1 MQERYFEDF
10 RVGDRFE
17 TPGATL
23 TEAQIVDFALTYD
36 PQPFHRDKVTAES
49 SLYGGLIASGFQT
62 MALVFR
68 LFMDTG
74 VLAASNL
81 GGTAGEMRWLRP
93 VRPGD
98 TLRVAVEVVS
108 VEPSRSRNDR
118 GRIRFAYTAVNQDR
132 EPVLTMTLDHVVARR
147 SPEVLEA

>member
-1 MQERYFEDF
+1 MQQRYFEDF

-17 TPGATL
+17 TPGTTL
-23 TEAQIVDFALTYD
+23 TEAQIIDFALTYD
-36 PQPFHRDKVTAES
+36 PQPFHRDKVAAEN

-74 VLAASNL
+74 VLAACNL
-81 GGTAGEMRWLRP
+81 GGTAGEVRWLRP

-108 VEPSRSRNDR
+108 VEPSRSRDDR
-118 GRIRFAYTAVNQDR
+118 GRIRFAYTGLNQDG
-132 EPVLTMTLDHVVARR
+132 EPMLTMTLDHIVARR
-147 SPEVLEA
+147 GPETPKV

>member
-1 MQERYFEDF
+1 MQQRYFEDF

-17 TPGATL
+17 TPGTTL
-23 TEAQIVDFALTYD
+23 TEAQVVDFALTYD
-36 PQPFHRDKVTAES
+36 PQPFHRDKVAAENS
-49 SLYGGLIASGFQT
+49 IYGGLIASGFQT

-74 VLAASNL
+74 VLAGSNL

-118 GRIRFAYTAVNQDR
+118 GRIRFAYTAFNQDR
-132 EPVLTMTLDHVVARR
+132 EPVLTMTLDHIVARR

>member
-1 MQERYFEDF
+1 MQQRYFEDF
-10 RVGDRFE
+10 RAGDRFE
-17 TPGATL
+17 TPGTTL

-36 PQPFHRDKVTAES
+36 PQPFHRDKVAAEN

-74 VLAASNL
+74 VLAACNL

-108 VEPSRSRNDR
+108 VEPSRSREDR
-118 GRIRFAYTAVNQDR
+118 GRIRFAYTGLNQDG
-132 EPVLTMTLDHVVARR
+132 EPVLTMTLDHIVARR
-147 SPEVLEA
+147 RPETPDA